1 MEICLAGV
9 RSRIPRHASPKKLT
23 MEKTN
28 QMNTATYQALR
39 AVGATEE
46 QATVIATAIPDIE
59 PLRGE
64 MDRRFT
70 ELELQFVKGQ
80 RTQTVWLA
88 SLMLA
93 ILGAVIASNFF

>member
-1 MEICLAGV
+1 VV
-9 RSRIPRHASPKKLT
+9 RSRTPHRSSPGELT

-46 QATVIATAIPDIE
+46 QATVIANAIPDIE

>member
-1 MEICLAGV
+1 
-9 RSRIPRHASPKKLT
+9 

-39 AVGATEE
+39 TVGATEE
-46 QATVIATAIPDIE
+46 QAVIVTAIPDIG
-59 PLRGE
+59 PLHSE

-93 ILGAVIASNFF
+93 ILSAVIASNFF